1 MKRLLVLSVL
11 FASLVFMI
19 PYQADA
25 QTRYTKYAYSLDT
38 LKSSGDTASFISP
51 AFDDYYDI
59 ISLQLVPVLY
69 STGDSARFT
78 VRYYQ
83 SNMASH
89 AYWTELDLST
99 RDTLTG
105 AFAKDKGILYND
117 YDFEGTWLKAKV
129 YSTVVRDSFKVKA
142 FWEMKKSKE
151 AIF

>member
-1 MKRLLVLSVL
+1 MKKLLVFLSL
-11 FASLVFMI
+11 FAALLFLI

-25 QTRYTKYAYSLDT
+25 QTRYTKYAYALDT

-51 AFDDYYDI
+51 AFDEYYDI
-59 ISLQLVPVLY
+59 ISLQLVPTLY

-83 SNMASH
+83 SNVPSH
-89 AYWTELDLST
+89 AYWTELETL

-105 AFAKDKGILYND
+105 AFAKDKGILFND

-142 FWEMKKSKE
+142 FWEFKKDRE
-151 AIF
+151 VTF